1 MESKRG
7 RSVKHAHDTDGSR
20 LLAETLR
27 LTASMVQQQ
36 DINVLLQQGL
46 ELCMQVLSCERA
58 LLISGKAHPHSIMRA
73 VGEQNLQARF
83 STTAIRLVNEKDE
96 PLLISDTIS
105 DEVLSAQESINRNDI
120 RSVLCSKLD
129 IGATGLGDDAV
140 YLYLDSRTEVRPFTI
155 DDLEKFKILSS
166 LMASLVLK
174 SELLARQEATIEE
187 LRSQVEERK
196 FEDLI
201 FASNRFEKCVKLI
214 RQGAPTDVPIL
225 LIGETGTGKELLA
238 RSVHKKSKRKDGPFL
253 AVNCGAIPSNLI
265 ESHLFGHEKGA
276 FTGAISSRKGYFEE
290 ASGGT
295 LFLDEI
301 GELPVDMQSHFLRV
315 LQEGEIIRVGSTKPI
330 SVDVRIVAAT
340 NVDLEQAC
348 AEGRFRKDLYYRL
361 NVLPVAVPA
370 VRDRGED
377 ALLLARFFL
386 RRYSE
391 EFDNQGVVF
400 SRDAEKAIMMHD
412 WPGNVREI
420 QNRVQRAV
428 ITAGSRSIT
437 REDLDLELEGK
448 PAYTSLRQ
456 ARETIDREMIAY
468 AFEKAPNN
476 LTNAAKILDIDRKSL
491 RILLE
496 KYGIVS

>member
-1 MESKRG
+1 MKT
-7 RSVKHAHDTDGSR
+7 VDDGKGLQ
-20 LLAETLR
+20 LLTETLR
-27 LTASMVQQQ
+27 LTALMAEQQ
-36 DINVLLQQGL
+36 DTNILLENGL
-46 ELCMQVLSCERA
+46 QLCKQVLTCERA
-58 LLISGKAHPHSIMRA
+58 LLITGLAQPHSIILA
-73 VGEQNLQARF
+73 VGEDNLKARF
-83 STTAIRLVNEKDE
+83 STTAIKLVNEKSE
-96 PLLISDTIS
+96 PLLISDTVS
-105 DEVLSAQESINRNDI
+105 DEILSTQESINRNDI
-120 RSVLCSKLD
+120 RSVLCSRLD
-129 IGATGLGDDAV
+129 IGKAAITEDAV
-140 YLYLDSRTEVRPFTI
+140 YLYLDSRTEVRPFSL
-155 DDLEKFKILSS
+155 DDLEKFKILSR

-187 LRSQVEERK
+187 LRSQVEEKK

-201 FASNRFEKCVKLI
+201 FASSRFEKCVKLI
-214 RQGAPTDVPIL
+214 KQGAPTDVPVL

-238 RSVHKKSKRKDGPFL
+238 RSVHKKSRRKDGPFL
-253 AVNCGAIPSNLI
+253 AVNCGAIPGNLI

-276 FTGAISSRKGYFEE
+276 FTGAISSRKGYFED

-301 GELPVDMQSHFLRV
+301 GELPSDMQAHFLRV

-330 SVDVRIVAAT
+330 KVDVRIVAAT
-340 NVDLEQAC
+340 NVDLEKAC
-348 AEGRFRKDLYYRL
+348 AEGRFRKDLFYRL
-361 NVLPVAVPA
+361 SVLPVPVPA

-386 RRYSE
+386 RRYSA
-391 EFDNQGVVF
+391 EFDMPGISF

-428 ITAGSRSIT
+428 ITSSSSNIT
-437 REDLDLELEGK
+437 KEDLDLNLEGK
-448 PAYTSLRQ
+448 PAYTSLRE
-456 ARETIDREMIAY
+456 AREAIDREMISY

-476 LTNAAKILDIDRKSL
+476 LTNAAKVLDIDRKSL

-496 KYGIVS
+496 KYGIGS